1 MNLNK
6 YNFSENTRQSKVA
19 IILLIIKFYK
29 IIVRQALPFIAIFI
43 FGTAK
48 KSLSYVYI
56 ALIVITILVF
66 IMAILSYFRF
76 YFRLENGELII
87 EKGVFKKVKLNIPF
101 ERIQTVNF
109 EQGLVLQAFNKFK
122 VEVDTAG
129 SSKKEFSFDA
139 LDKNIAEELR
149 EYILDRKTEIGTE
162 ELSDSEEEE
171 EMAIGKSIFKLSFSD
186 LLKVGI
192 TENHLKA
199 GGWLIAVVG
208 YLLSLSNDFGFKIE
222 DEIEKNIKGISV
234 DLLYFA
240 AAGAGMLI
248 LFVLISLIRTVLK
261 YYNLR
266 FDRMR
271 NGFKI
276 YSGLINRKEY
286 SAPDTKI
293 QKVSWGDNPLRRL
306 FGIFIVY
313 FKQAK
318 SVESDR
324 NRSLSVPVLE
334 EQNISKVLEYLY
346 GGEINEKMHSFSVSG
361 HFFIRAFLYFILF
374 PSVCG
379 VIYGVYFEISWLIVI
394 SVLYLVYFSIARWV
408 QWKKSSYMFNDKF
421 IKRKKG
427 IYGNYHEITPWY
439 KVQSIELNQSLYQR
453 RYDLA
458 NLIIHT
464 AAGYT
469 VLPYITLGQAQKLRD
484 YGLYVAES
492 SIKEWM

>member
-6 YNFSENTRQSKVA
+6 YDFSENTRQSKVA
-19 IILLIIKFYK
+19 IILLVIKFYK
-29 IIVRQALPFIAIFI
+29 TIVRQALPFIAIFI
-43 FGTAK
+43 IGSAK
-48 KSLSYVYI
+48 KSITSIYI
-56 ALIVITILVF
+56 TILAISILVF
-66 IMAILSYFRF
+66 IMAILSYLKF

-109 EQGLVLQAFNKFK
+109 EQGIILQAFNKFK

-129 SSKKEFSFDA
+129 SAKKEFSFDA
-139 LDKNIAEELR
+139 LDKKIAEELR
-149 EYILDRKTEIGTE
+149 EYILDRKMQLGDVE
-162 ELSDSEEEE
+162 ELEAVDKEQQE
-171 EMAIGKSIFKLSFSD
+171 GKNIFHLTIPD

-199 GGWLIAVVG
+199 GAWLFAVAG
-208 YLLSLSNDFGFKIE
+208 YLFSLSSDFGFKLE
-222 DEIEKNIKGISV
+222 DEIEKNIKGISIDV
-234 DLLYFA
+234 LYFA
-240 AAGAGMLI
+240 AAGIGILV
-248 LFVLISLIRTVLK
+248 LFVLISMIRTILK

-271 NGFKI
+271 NGFKV
-276 YSGLINRKEY
+276 YSGLLNRKEY
-286 SAPDTKI
+286 SAPDSKI

-306 FGIFIVY
+306 FGIFMVY

-324 NRSLSVPVLE
+324 NKSISVPILE
-334 EQNISKVLEYLY
+334 ERSISKVLEYLY
-346 GGEINEKMHSFSVSG
+346 GGEINEKMHSFSLSG
-361 HFFIRAFLYFILF
+361 HFFMRMFLYFILV

-379 VIYGVYFEISWLIVI
+379 IVAGVYFGITWLLVFSII
-394 SVLYLVYFSIARWV
+394 YLLYFTIARWV
-408 QWKKSSYMFNDKF
+408 QWKKAAYSFNDKF

-427 IYGNYHEITPWY
+427 IYGNHNEITPWY

-458 NLIIHT
+458 TLVIHT

-469 VLPYITLGQAQKLRD
+469 ILPFIKLGQAQKLRD
-484 YGLYVAES
+484 YGLFVAES
-492 SIKEWM
+492 SSREWM